1 MEYVMPAGKASNK
14 MGWRSGWGVEELL
27 LAQFCISEKEAEKVR
42 AVIVKLS
49 FKVWKIHKEVWKIE
63 GAVEIIIQEFIGS
76 RECDNECSN
85 NKIEGEGD
93 LVRKEKTVHIK
104 CT

>member
-1 MEYVMPAGKASNK
+1 MPAGKASNK

-49 FKVWKIHKEVWKIE
+49 FKVWKIHKEV
-63 GAVEIIIQEFIGS
+63 
-76 RECDNECSN
+76 
-85 NKIEGEGD
+85 
-93 LVRKEKTVHIK
+93 
-104 CT
+104 